1 MGGAGERRPHFQL
14 MENLLEIIIPVVI
27 AAIYFFG
34 NLFSKGEASEDS
46 TPVGRTFGEDPDPDV
61 AAREREV
68 RENLRRKI
76 IQRRQLDDDAS
87 QSPSPPLPPI
97 FPRVE
102 PVVSSAPEPARAAGQ
117 PSDFSWETSDNIY
130 ETKMEAQ
137 LLRIAETKRQAE
149 QLQQQAAHSRSK
161 AKAQWGQSADPAPRG
176 SSLLA
181 GSVRSSLKNTSAARA
196 AFVYAEV
203 LGRPISLRS
212 TTEL

>member
-1 MGGAGERRPHFQL
+1 MGGAGDSRSHFQL
-14 MENLLEIIIPVVI
+14 MENLLEIVIPVVI

-34 NLFSKGEASEDS
+34 NLFSKGEASED
-46 TPVGRTFGEDPDPDV
+46 TAPLGRTLVEDPDV

-87 QSPSPPLPPI
+87 QTSSPLPPVL
-97 FPRVE
+97 PRVE
-102 PVVSSAPEPARAAGQ
+102 PVVLSAPESARAAGQ
-117 PSDFSWETSDNIY
+117 PSDFSWQTPDNIY

-149 QLQQQAAHSRSK
+149 QLQQQAARARSK
-161 AKAQWGQSADPAPRG
+161 ATAQWGQSVARAPRS
-176 SSLLA
+176 SSLLT
-181 GSVRSSLKNTSAARA
+181 GSVRSSLKNTGAARA
-196 AFVYAEV
+196 AFVYSEV
-203 LGRPISLRS
+203 LGRPVSLRS